1 MRMEIVRVRVGVRG
15 GVGVRM
21 GVRMGLKMRVERVT
35 KMIWREKL
43 KRMKKNRMKMT
54 IRLLKIQKLILV
66 V

>member
-1 MRMEIVRVRVGVRG
+1 MEIVRVRVGVR
-15 GVGVRM
+15 VGVRM

-43 KRMKKNRMKMT
+43 ERMKKNWMEMT
-54 IRLLKIQKLILV
+54 IRLFKIQKLILV